1 MELPQQIQIGKATD
15 KTPKTDILGKSKK
28 ISLKKASGSQ
38 LMSAGQAEAISTFE
52 AAMSMYSTDSSGK
65 KKIESVIKT
74 IQDDM
79 GRMSTKGTIGSLET
93 LRDSGNKLS
102 REDESKIKEME
113 GLQLN
118 AKQITSKMDN
128 LFSDELFKSY
138 FCWEA
143 ATGEVKFKP
152 SPDAIANVVVKFQ
165 ETGSIK
171 DFLIL
176 DSPKN
181 AGKTLAKGNNFF
193 VSFKTGAANSRPYL
207 ALRSKNV
214 KSIKKD
220 MNEQVTLKQILTE
233 ELEKEGML
241 NEDFQQLDEF
251 AMWNKIKSKIKSVSS
266 KVMNSV
272 KRIYDAV
279 MKRIN
284 EAFNYIK
291 TLGEKMISGLM
302 NFLGISISRVKVSS
316 GGKFPL

>member
-1 MELPQQIQIGKATD
+1 MVKVNATNIDINGKQRKLKGLVPEIID
-15 KTPKTDILGKSKK
+15 SK
-28 ISLKKASGSQ
+28 
-38 LMSAGQAEAISTFE
+38 E
-52 AAMSMYSTDSSGK
+52 K
-65 KKIESVIKT
+65 KKVESVITT
-74 IQDDM
+74 IQEDM

-193 VSFKTGAANSRPYL
+193 VSFKTGDANSRPYL
-207 ALRSKNV
+207 SLRSRNV
-214 KSIKKD
+214 KKKD
-220 MNEQVTLKQILTE
+220 IIEQVTFKQIIKE
-233 ELEKEGML
+233 ELEKENIGMQIL
-241 NEDFQQLDEF
+241 NESNLQQLDEF
-251 AMWNKIKSKIKSVSS
+251 ALWNKLKSKVRSVSV
-266 KVMNSV
+266 KVKKAAERILSAV
-272 KRIYDAV
+272 LKRISA
-279 MKRIN
+279 
-284 EAFNYIK
+284 AFNYIK
-291 TLGEKMISGLM
+291 TLGERMIQGLM
-302 NFLGISISRVKVSS
+302 NFLGISVTNVKVSG
-316 GGKFPL
+316 GGKWSL